1 MFKLGSFKK
10 IYSSLSQMLK
20 SHQVK
25 SSIFKHT
32 KVSDLKSI
40 SNTIINLS
48 LPIFKFQRR
57 LSTWTLFQNTMTVAK
72 PEFEDDGKLF
82 SGLLI

>member
-1 MFKLGSFKK
+1 
-10 IYSSLSQMLK
+10 MLK

-32 KVSDLKSI
+32 KVSDFKSI

-48 LPIFKFQRR
+48 LSIFKFQRR
-57 LSTWTLFQNTMTVAK
+57 FYMLNLFQNIMTIAK

-82 SGLLI
+82 SGIII